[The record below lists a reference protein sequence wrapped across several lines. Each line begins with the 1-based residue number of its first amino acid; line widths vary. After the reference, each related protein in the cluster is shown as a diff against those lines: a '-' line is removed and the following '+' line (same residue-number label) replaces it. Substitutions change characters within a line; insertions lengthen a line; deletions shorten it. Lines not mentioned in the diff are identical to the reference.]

1 MAAAANPV
9 RYYLTHTLGIPAA
22 ASRAITEEGM
32 EEFEDIVGISDE
44 HVQAIIKNSRKCFY
58 DVAAAG
64 GAAANRPHITN
75 KAATRVRQ
83 LVFCCWHLHIGSGV
97 I

>member
-9 RYYLTHTLGIPAA
+9 CYYLTHTLVGIPAA

-32 EEFEDIVGISDE
+32 EEFEDLIGISDE

-58 DVAAAG
+58 DAAAAG
-64 GAAANRPHITN
+64 RSSCSKQAPHH
-75 KAATRVRQ
+75 RQ
-83 LVFCCWHLHIGSGV
+83 SCYLSTPAGV
-97 I
+97 LLLAFA